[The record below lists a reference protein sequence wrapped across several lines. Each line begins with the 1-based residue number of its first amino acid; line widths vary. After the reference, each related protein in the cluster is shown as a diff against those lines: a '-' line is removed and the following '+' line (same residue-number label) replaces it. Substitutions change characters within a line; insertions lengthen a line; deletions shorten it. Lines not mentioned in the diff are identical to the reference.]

1 MNKDLDR
8 EQRVKNVAS
17 AVADL
22 KRLGVDFFPRLT
34 SQSPNYYI
42 RSQCSWQDGS
52 KYKSTGLSSK
62 DPSSLQKV
70 VDLCMALH
78 KDPTLLDSRKHKAQK
93 SAFSAWGALCM
104 KLEQHLTENL
114 RVNVA
119 GHTDYK
125 RHLRELS
132 ELTGPVTPA
141 KVQAWAEADPKDS
154 RHRFRKLTTMRS
166 LISIGVEVDSLWWT
180 KLQGESH
187 FNGFRAINPR
197 EIPSD
202 EMIQKFV
209 DSISNPQWQ
218 QVFGLIA
225 VYGLRSSEPF
235 CLESH
240 TDSDGWI
247 EISEDSKTGYRVV
260 MPRRT
265 DWLDRWNL
273 WDLDLPEG
281 DPKRTPREKGSRTC
295 RYFNRHPEGAT
306 WRKPTAYSLRHAYA
320 ARIYTLREFDHLMP
334 HTTARYMGHSEK
346 IHREYYQRWIVK
358 KELKEKAKREAR
370 GG

>member
-1 MNKDLDR
+1 MDKELDR
-8 EQRVKNVAS
+8 QLRVQNVAS

-78 KDPTLLDSRKHKAQK
+78 KDPTLLDKQTRQAPK

-104 KLEQHLTENL
+104 KLEQHLTDNR

-119 GHTDYK
+119 GHTDYS
-125 RHLRELS
+125 RHLRELAS
-132 ELTGPVTPA
+132 LTGSVTPE
-141 KVQAWAEADPKDS
+141 KIQSWAESDPKDS
-154 RHRFRKLTTMRS
+154 RHRSRKLTTMRS
-166 LISIGVEVDSLWWT
+166 LIAIGVEVDSLWWT

-187 FNGFRAINPR
+187 FNGFSAINPR
-197 EIPSD
+197 DIPTD
-202 EMIQKFV
+202 EMIQRFV
-209 DSISNPQWQ
+209 DSISHPKWRQL
-218 QVFGLIA
+218 FGLMA
-225 VYGLRSSEPF
+225 VFGLRSSEPF

-240 TDSDGWI
+240 TDTDGWI
-247 EISEDSKTGYRVV
+247 EISENSKTGYRVV
-260 MPRRT
+260 MPRRL
-265 DWLDRWNL
+265 DWLDRWKL
-273 WDLDLPEG
+273 WELDLPECNP
-281 DPKRTPREKGSRTC
+281 DWTPRDKGAKTC
-295 RYFNRHPEGAT
+295 SYFKRHSEGAS
-306 WRKPTAYSLRHAYA
+306 WRKPTPYSLRHAYA
-320 ARIYTLREFDHLMP
+320 GRIYTSRDFDHLMP

-346 IHREYYQRWIVK
+346 IHREYYQRWIDK

-370 GG
+370 GA

>member
-1 MNKDLDR
+1 MGKDLDR
-8 EQRVKNVAS
+8 VQRAQNLAS

-42 RSQCSWQDGS
+42 RSQCSWQDGA

-78 KDPTLLDSRKHKAQK
+78 KDPTLLNGQTKKAQTND
-93 SAFSAWGALCM
+93 FSAWSALCM
-104 KLEQHLTENL
+104 KLEQHLTDK
-114 RVNVA
+114 RINVA
-119 GHTDYK
+119 GHTDYT
-125 RHLRELS
+125 RHLRELRAF
-132 ELTGPVTPA
+132 TGPVTAA
-141 KVQAWAEADPKDS
+141 KIQAWAESDPKSS

-166 LISIGVEVDSLWWT
+166 LISIGIEVDSLWWT

-187 FNGFRAINPR
+187 FNGFREINPR
-197 EIPSD
+197 DIPSD
-202 EMIQKFV
+202 ELIQRFV
-209 DSISNPQWQ
+209 DSISHPKWQ

-225 VYGLRSSEPF
+225 VFGLRSSEPF
-235 CLESH
+235 CLDST
-240 TDSDGWI
+240 TDSDGWL
-247 EISEDSKTGYRVV
+247 EISKDSKTGYRVV
-260 MPRRT
+260 MPRRR

-273 WDLDLPEG
+273 WELDLPECNP
-281 DPKRTPREKGSRTC
+281 DWSVRRKGSKTC
-295 RYFNRHPEGAT
+295 DYFRRHSEGAA
-306 WRKPTAYSLRHAYA
+306 WRKPTSYSLRHAYA
-320 ARIYTLREFDHLMP
+320 GRIYTSKEFDHLMP

-346 IHREYYQRWIVK
+346 IHREYYQRWILK

-370 GG
+370 GN